1 MQIEHIAIWTSDL
14 ERLRDFYV
22 RYFAATPGL
31 PYHNP
36 NKRFASYFLSFPD
49 GARLELM
56 CAPDIEGEQVDFAG
70 KRAGYAHL
78 AFSCGSEN
86 QVNELTDRLQND
98 GYAVLQGP
106 HWTGDGYYESV
117 ISDPDGNQIELTI

>member
-1 MQIEHIAIWTSDL
+1 M
-14 ERLRDFYV
+14 

-31 PYHNP
+31 LYHNP
-36 NKRFASYFLSFPD
+36 NKQFASYFLSFSN

-56 CAPDIEGEQVDFAG
+56 SAPDIQGDREDFST

-86 QVNELTDRLQND
+86 QVDELTHRLQND
-98 GYAVLQGP
+98 GYSVLQGP
-106 HWTGDGYYESV
+106 HRTGDGYYESV
-117 ISDPDGNQIELTI
+117 ISDPDGNWIELTI